1 MAEINIREYKPADR
15 SACIRIFNSNVPKFF
30 TTEEL
35 TYFETWLN
43 GQDEGKVAYD
53 NAKAEYYYIAEQD
66 GVLVGCGGFYIA
78 REESVARMAWGMVE
92 NSLHKKG
99 IGKELLMH
107 RFKAIEALHPECVI
121 SLDTSQHSYTFF
133 EKFGFVTT
141 KVQKDFYTL
150 GMDRY
155 DMEKRF

>member
-1 MAEINIREYKPADR
+1 MADIHIRDYKPADR
-15 SACIRIFNSNVPKFF
+15 NACIAIFNSNVPKFL
-30 TTEEL
+30 TVEEL

-43 GQDEGKVAYD
+43 GQDEGKEGYD
-53 NAKAEYYYIAEQD
+53 NAKAAYYYVAEREN
-66 GVLVGCGGFYIA
+66 VVVGCGGFYIA

-99 IGKELLMH
+99 IGKVLLTY

-121 SLDTSQHSYTFF
+121 SLDTSQHSYSFF

-155 DMEKRF
+155 DMVKKF